1 MKKSAHSAAASMS
14 VPPVAFARSDIGQ
27 KLAAVMEEGS
37 PSQRRFAEFVLRNPL
52 RLAAWSIDDAA
63 RQSGISAPTISR
75 FARELGYAG
84 FAELRSAIAGTL
96 HTLVQSVEKLRERI
110 EDKSPGNDG
119 FSVARANLA
128 QVDSCVGPEQV
139 ASVTRRLVEASAI
152 YVMGFG
158 ISAHLA
164 ALLTLGIQPYC
175 RQVVNVVEYGG
186 TEVAAGR
193 LATIGKGDVLF
204 AITFPRYAN
213 DVVHL
218 SRYAR
223 DQQAHVIALSDS
235 VASPLAR
242 YAHELLVAPSDH
254 PVLSSSAVAAVA
266 VIEAICASVMVSD
279 RENIAR
285 AARLTE
291 AISSYLL
298 QPDS

>member
-1 MKKSAHSAAASMS
+1 MKKSIHPASDAMA
-14 VPPVAFARSDIGQ
+14 VPPVAFARSEIGQ
-27 KLAAVMEEGS
+27 KLAATMNGGS
-37 PSQRRFAEFVLRNPL
+37 PSQRKFAEFVLRNPL
-52 RLAAWSIDDAA
+52 RLAAWSIEDAA
-63 RQSGISAPTISR
+63 HQSGISAPTISR

-84 FAELRSAIAGTL
+84 FAELRNAIAGTL

-110 EDKSPGNDG
+110 EDKSLGGDA
-119 FSVARANLA
+119 FSVAQANLA
-128 QVDSCVGPEQV
+128 QTGTCVSPDQI
-139 ASVTRRLVEASAI
+139 ASVTRRLLEARAI

-158 ISAHLA
+158 ISAHIA
-164 ALLTLGIQPYC
+164 ALLTLGIQPFC
-175 RQVVNVVEYGG
+175 RQVINVVEYGG

-193 LATIGKGDVLF
+193 LATIGEGDVLF

-218 SRYAR
+218 TRYAR
-223 DQQAHVIALSDS
+223 DQRAQVIGLSDS

-242 YAHELLVAPSDH
+242 HAHELLVAPSDH
-254 PVLSSSAVAAVA
+254 PILSSSAVAAVA
-266 VIEAICASVMVSD
+266 IIEAINASVMVSD

-298 QPDS
+298 QPEA